1 MALPKV
7 FLDLMKFLDP
17 FIAAAK
23 PYSLKL
29 QALVRARSIELSAL
43 AIEHSIELRALATE
57 YSLQIRAFVARYPKH
72 VTAVLAAVLL
82 GGGGGAF
89 AVANLGPDASKLPV
103 TILVE
108 ALETPHLEAQ
118 VAALEQK
125 TLKLYRN
132 DMTRGSDT
140 AESLLRRLGLID
152 AAAANFIRKTPEVR
166 QALLNRSGR
175 NVSVEANEQQ
185 QLMTLTT
192 RWLKSDNDTQYQR
205 MVITRT
211 AHNQFSVRT
220 DSAPLSAS
228 VRMSGGTVASSLYA
242 ASDEAR
248 LPDTVTRQLADVFSG
263 QIDFHRA
270 LRKGAVFSVV
280 YETLEAEGEPL
291 RTGRLLSAEIVN
303 GQKTYDAVWFQEP
316 GQKGAYY
323 TLKGDSLRRAFLASP
338 VPYSRRTSGFGMR
351 EHPIFHTQRAHTG
364 VDYAAPT
371 GTAAIAVSDGVVV
384 ESGFQGGYGNMV
396 VVQHNPRQSTVYAH
410 LSRINVRKGQS
421 IKQGDTVGAVGSTGW
436 ATGPHLHFEFRIGG
450 RHVDPLTLAQQGS
463 AEPISTALRPQFNQ
477 RAQFA
482 RSQLMAAAQMRQGNV
497 Q

>member
-1 MALPKV
+1 MNFFNQLVTK
-7 FLDLMKFLDP
+7 
-17 FIAAAK
+17 AK
-23 PYSLKL
+23 PYSL
-29 QALVRARSIELSAL
+29 ELL
-43 AIEHSIELRALATE
+43 AMAKDHSETLRQL
-57 YSLQIRAFVARYPKH
+57 LARYPKH
-72 VTAVLAAVLL
+72 ITTVVAAVLL

-89 AVANLGPDASKLPV
+89 AVANLGPDAARLPV
-103 TILVE
+103 STLVE
-108 ALETPHLEAQ
+108 TIQTPNLETQ
-118 VAALEQK
+118 VAALEQL

-132 DMTRGSDT
+132 DITRGSDT
-140 AESLLRRLGLID
+140 AESLLRRLGLVD
-152 AAAANFIRKTPEVR
+152 SAAANYIRKTPEVR

-185 QLMTLTT
+185 QMLTLTT
-192 RWLKSDNDTQYQR
+192 RWLKSDNDSQFQR
-205 MVITRT
+205 MVITRS
-211 AHNQFSVRT
+211 ADNKFSVRT
-220 DSAPLSAS
+220 DTAPLTAS
-228 VRMSGGTVASSLYA
+228 VRMAGGTVASSLYA

-291 RTGRLLSAEIVN
+291 RTGRLLSAEITN
-303 GQKTYDAVWFQEP
+303 DKKTYDAVWFQEP

-323 TLKGDSLRRAFLASP
+323 TMDGDSLRRAFLASP

-351 EHPIFHTQRAHTG
+351 QHPILHTQRAHTG

-371 GTAAIAVSDGVVV
+371 GTPVMSVADGVVS
-384 ESGFQGGYGNMV
+384 ESSYQGAYGNMV
-396 VVQHNPRQSTVYAH
+396 VIQHNANQSTVYAH
-410 LSRINVRKGQS
+410 LSRMNVRKGQT
-421 IKQGDTVGAVGSTGW
+421 IKQGETVGAVGSTGLS
-436 ATGPHLHFEFRIGG
+436 TGPHLHFEFRING

-463 AEPISTALRPQFNQ
+463 AEPISAAMRPQFKQ
-477 RAQFA
+477 RTQYA

>member
-1 MALPKV
+1 MTT
-7 FLDLMKFLDP
+7 
-17 FIAAAK
+17 AK
-23 PYSLKL
+23 PFSL
-29 QALVRARSIELSAL
+29 ALLASAK
-43 AIEHSIELRALATE
+43 AHSDTLRD
-57 YSLQIRAFVARYPKH
+57 FVARHPKH

-89 AVANLGPDASKLPV
+89 AVANLGPDAANLPV
-103 TILVE
+103 RTLVETLSTPNLDAQVE
-108 ALETPHLEAQ
+108 ALEQ
-118 VAALEQK
+118 Q

-132 DMTRGSDT
+132 DITRGSDT
-140 AESLLRRLGLID
+140 AESLLRRLGLVD
-152 AAAANFIRKTPEVR
+152 AAAAAYIRKTPEVR

-185 QLMTLTT
+185 QLLTLTT
-192 RWLKSDNDTQYQR
+192 RWLKNDNDSQFQR
-205 MVITRT
+205 MVITRD
-211 AHNQFSVRT
+211 ANNQFSVHT
-220 DSAPLSAS
+220 DTAPLTAS
-228 VRMSGGTVASSLYA
+228 VRMSGGTVNSSLYEA
-242 ASDEAR
+242 TDEAR

-291 RTGRLLSAEIVN
+291 RTGRLLSAEITN
-303 GQKTYDAVWFQEP
+303 DQKTYNAVWFQEP

-338 VPYSRRTSGFGMR
+338 MPYSRRTSGFGMR
-351 EHPIFHTQRAHTG
+351 EHPIFHTQRAHMG

-371 GTAAIAVSDGVVV
+371 GAPVISVADGVVV
-384 ESGFQGGYGNMV
+384 ESGFSGGFGNMV
-396 VVQHNPRQSTVYAH
+396 VVQHNARQSTVYAH

-421 IKQGDTVGAVGSTGW
+421 IKQGDNLGAVGSTGW
-436 ATGPHLHFEFRIGG
+436 ATGPHLHFEFRING

-463 AEPISTALRPQFNQ
+463 SEPISAAQRNQFNQ
-477 RAQFA
+477 RAEFA
-482 RSQLMAAAQMRQGNV
+482 RAQLMAAAQMRQNNV

>member
-1 MALPKV
+1 MTT
-7 FLDLMKFLDP
+7 
-17 FIAAAK
+17 AK
-23 PYSLKL
+23 PFSL
-29 QALVRARSIELSAL
+29 ALLASAK
-43 AIEHSIELRALATE
+43 AHSNTLRD
-57 YSLQIRAFVARYPKH
+57 FVARHPKH

-89 AVANLGPDASKLPV
+89 AVANLGPDAANLPV
-103 TILVE
+103 RTLVETLSTPNLDAQVE
-108 ALETPHLEAQ
+108 ALEQ
-118 VAALEQK
+118 Q

-132 DMTRGSDT
+132 DITRGSDT
-140 AESLLRRLGLID
+140 AESLLRRLGLVD
-152 AAAANFIRKTPEVR
+152 AAAAAYIRKTPEVR

-185 QLMTLTT
+185 QLLTLTT
-192 RWLKSDNDTQYQR
+192 RWLKNDNDSQFQR
-205 MVITRT
+205 MVITRD
-211 AHNQFSVRT
+211 ADNKF
-220 DSAPLSAS
+220 S
-228 VRMSGGTVASSLYA
+228 VRMSGGTVNSSLYE

-248 LPDTVTRQLADVFSG
+248 LPETVTRQLADVFSG

-291 RTGRLLSAEIVN
+291 RAGRLLSAEITN
-303 GQKTYDAVWFQEP
+303 DQKTYNAVWFQEP

-351 EHPIFHTQRAHTG
+351 EHPILHTQRAHLG

-371 GTAAIAVSDGVVV
+371 GTPVMSVADGVVV
-384 ESGFQGGYGNMV
+384 ESGFQGAFGNMV
-396 VVQHNPRQSTVYAH
+396 VVQHNARQSTVYAH
-410 LSRINVRKGQS
+410 LSRMNVKRGQT
-421 IKQGDTVGAVGSTGW
+421 IKQGDIVGAVGTTGLS
-436 ATGPHLHFEFRIGG
+436 TGPHLHFEFRING

-463 AEPISTALRPQFNQ
+463 SEPISAAQRNQFNQ
-477 RAQFA
+477 RAEFA
-482 RSQLMAAAQMRQGNV
+482 RAQLMAAAQMRQNNV

>member
-1 MALPKV
+1 
-7 FLDLMKFLDP
+7 MKFFNTLMT
-17 FIAAAK
+17 AAK
-23 PYSLKL
+23 PFSL
-29 QALVRARSIELSAL
+29 ALLASAK
-43 AIEHSIELRALATE
+43 AHSNTLRD
-57 YSLQIRAFVARYPKH
+57 FVARHPKH

-89 AVANLGPDASKLPV
+89 AVANLGPDAANLPV
-103 TILVE
+103 RTLVETLSTPNLDAQVE
-108 ALETPHLEAQ
+108 ALEQ
-118 VAALEQK
+118 Q

-132 DMTRGSDT
+132 DITRGSDT
-140 AESLLRRLGLID
+140 AESLLRRLGLVD
-152 AAAANFIRKTPEVR
+152 AAAAAYIRKTPEVR

-185 QLMTLTT
+185 QLLTLTT
-192 RWLKSDNDTQYQR
+192 RWLKNDNDSQFQR
-205 MVITRT
+205 MVITRD
-211 AHNQFSVRT
+211 ADNKFSVRT
-220 DSAPLSAS
+220 DTAPLTAS
-228 VRMSGGTVASSLYA
+228 VRMSGGTVNSSLYE

-248 LPDTVTRQLADVFSG
+248 LPETVTRQLADVFSG

-291 RTGRLLSAEIVN
+291 RAGRLLSAEITN
-303 GQKTYDAVWFQEP
+303 DQKTYNAVWFQEP

-351 EHPIFHTQRAHTG
+351 EHPILHTQRAHLG

-371 GTAAIAVSDGVVV
+371 GTPVMSVADGVVV
-384 ESGFQGGYGNMV
+384 ESGFQGAFGNMV
-396 VVQHNPRQSTVYAH
+396 VVQHNARQSTVYAH
-410 LSRINVRKGQS
+410 LSRMNVKRGQT
-421 IKQGDTVGAVGSTGW
+421 IKQGDIVGAVGTTGLS
-436 ATGPHLHFEFRIGG
+436 TGPHLHFEFRING

-463 AEPISTALRPQFNQ
+463 SEPISAAQRNQFNQ
-477 RAQFA
+477 RAEFA
-482 RSQLMAAAQMRQGNV
+482 RAQLMAAAQMRQNNV